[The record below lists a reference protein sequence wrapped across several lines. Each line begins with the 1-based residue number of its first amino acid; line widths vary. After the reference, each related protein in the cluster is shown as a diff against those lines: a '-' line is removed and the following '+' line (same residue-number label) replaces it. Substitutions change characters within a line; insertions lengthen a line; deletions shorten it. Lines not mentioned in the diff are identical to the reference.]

1 MNIASNPW
9 SFAVGDPAVA
19 SITPATGMTLNANG
33 TVTLTTTGA
42 YNFNAAI
49 STSYGFTAINVANA
63 LYNGYYKLLSGASGG
78 TTFTLVPQFAIPAGT
93 AASGSGTIIQC
104 AYPWQIRCEDISW
117 QNVVAAGDVL
127 DLRDRS
133 GNIIWQAKG
142 QSAGQQNRG
151 KIFWVNGLSPNTI
164 ASGVVLMTIN

>member
-9 SFAVGDPAVA
+9 SFITGDPAVA
-19 SITPATGMTLNANG
+19 TVSTITLNANG
-33 TVTLTTTGA
+33 TVTLVTTGA

-49 STSYGFTAINVANA
+49 PTSYGFTIFGVTNT

-78 TTFTLVPQFAIPAGT
+78 TSFTLVPQFVIPSGT
-93 AASGSGTIIQC
+93 AASASGTVAQC

-117 QNVVAAGDVL
+117 QNVVNAGDVL

-151 KIFWVNGLSPNTI
+151 KIFWVNGLSPNVIT
-164 ASGVVLMTIN
+164 SGIVLMTIN